1 MWRILRVGTLPVHL
15 YWRVVE
21 AIVQS
26 AAICCVVAISLLV
39 IFLVDDTSF
48 LVYSK
53 VLPPLVVSICLAA
66 RGRFQSSLPNSEI
79 NQGLVFSFMV
89 LRIAKQSKAR
99 EPPLP
104 LCQERL
110 SSAGGAMRHTSA
122 RPTPRQRPR
131 IQTFSPAVIHL
142 PPLTL
147 DSPLG
152 GDTRS
157 TESRRRSAASLK
169 VPELARTAS
178 DDTASAVHGVT
189 DIVHPSGDAPRN
201 V

>member
-1 MWRILRVGTLPVHL
+1 MYCRH
-15 YWRVVE
+15 
-21 AIVQS
+21 
-26 AAICCVVAISLLV
+26 
-39 IFLVDDTSF
+39 
-48 LVYSK
+48 
-53 VLPPLVVSICLAA
+53 
-66 RGRFQSSLPNSEI
+66 RGRFQISVPNSEI
-79 NQGLVFSFMV
+79 QQGLVFSFIV

-99 EPPLP
+99 DPLP

-110 SSAGGAMRHTSA
+110 SSAAGAMDRTPA
-122 RPTPRQRPR
+122 RPIPRQRPR
-131 IQTFSPAVIHL
+131 TQSFSPAVIHL

-147 DSPLG
+147 DSPLDG
-152 GDTRS
+152 HTGS

-169 VPELARTAS
+169 VSELARTAS